1 MGLGG
6 REIVILEMIENDR
19 EDREVTGLGALEHYL
34 GPLVRKGIMEVGE
47 LTKGCSSHSQC
58 SHTAPVVSS
67 LVLLV
72 LDVEWEKINR
82 LVRSLYLLS
91 GCRLKD
97 ISGRAM

>member
-1 MGLGG
+1 
-6 REIVILEMIENDR
+6 MIENEG
-19 EDREVTGLGALEHYL
+19 EDREEIGLRALEYYHS
-34 GPLVRKGIMEVGE
+34 PLVRKGMMEVE
-47 LTKGCSSHSQC
+47 EFTRGCSSHSQC
-58 SHTAPVVSS
+58 SHTEPVVNS

-82 LVRSLYLLS
+82 LLRSLYLLS